1 MHNFIGKDG
10 FNWWVGV
17 VEDRMDPLKM
27 GRCRVRIFGH
37 HTENKK
43 LLPTA
48 DLPWAQ
54 AILPT
59 NASKSFAPPKEG
71 EFVTGYF
78 FDGESAQ
85 TPVMTGVIPGLKASA
100 GGDAGFQDP
109 RTPEQINAAPKPPAG
124 IVLESVGQPTVP
136 PLARGVVKDTAI
148 SQANDNLA
156 HVCDFVGEMQ
166 KNINLKKYTKAI
178 AQQIRKAI
186 RAVLRLLGLGDA
198 TGQTSWLL
206 NTLKSIKREID
217 YINKQ
222 ILQPI
227 LDFQKYVLAYIAKLR
242 EILQWILS
250 LPRKFL
256 ALLQDC
262 LAKIIKAIA
271 NVFKDIGAGL
281 SDGLSEGPS
290 NFDEVLKEAKALATS
305 VGDTVKLTAAV
316 GASTIA
322 VVGSATAG
330 LLIPASQ
337 AELDAANATIAAYE
351 TPVNPPIQNTSSP

>member
-1 MHNFIGKDG
+1 MGKDG
-10 FNWWVGV
+10 YSWWIGV

-27 GRCRVRIFGH
+27 GRTRVRIFGY
-37 HTENKK
+37 HTANKE
-43 LLPTA
+43 LLPTK

-54 AILPT
+54 AVLPA
-59 NASKSFAPPKEG
+59 NSSQSFSSPKEG

-78 FDGESAQ
+78 LDDGSAQ
-85 TPVMTGVIPGLKASA
+85 VPIVTGVIPGLKPST

-109 RTPEQINAAPKPPAG
+109 RTPAQIAAAPKPPTG
-124 IVLESVGQPTVP
+124 VVIESVGQPTVP
-136 PLARGVVKDTAI
+136 PLARGVVANTAI

-156 HVCDFVGEMQ
+156 HVCDFVGDMQ
-166 KNINLKKYTKAI
+166 KNINLKKYAKAI

-186 RAVLRLLGLGDA
+186 RAVLRALGLGDS

-242 EILQWILS
+242 EILQWILG
-250 LPRKFL
+250 LPSKFL
-256 ALLQDC
+256 KLLKDC
-262 LAKIIKAIA
+262 LEKIIKAIA
-271 NVFKDIGAGL
+271 NVFRDIGAGL

-290 NFDEVLKEAKALATS
+290 NFDEIITEAKALAAT

-316 GASTIA
+316 GAGTVAI
-322 VVGSATAG
+322 VGSATAG
-330 LLIPASQ
+330 LLIPTSQ

-351 TPVNPPIQNTSSP
+351 TPVNPPSQNKSTP

>member
-1 MHNFIGKDG
+1 MNNFLGKDG
-10 FNWWVGV
+10 FNWWYGV
-17 VEDRMDPLKM
+17 VEDNADPLKA
-27 GRCRVRIFGH
+27 GRVRVRIFGYH
-37 HTENKK
+37 SDNLQE
-43 LLPTA
+43 LPTK

-54 AILPT
+54 PSLSPS
-59 NASKSFAPPKEG
+59 NSKTFSPPRLG
-71 EFVTGYF
+71 DYVMGF
-78 FDGESAQ
+78 FSDGESAQ
-85 TPVMTGVIPGLKASA
+85 APVIMGVFPGFEASYDKSKGFSPQSNLKQA
-100 GGDAGFQDP
+100 
-109 RTPEQINAAPKPPAG
+109 TPPAG
-124 IVLESVGQPTVP
+124 QIQYQVGQPTLA
-136 PLARGVVKDTAI
+136 PLARGVVANTAI

-156 HVCDFVGEMQ
+156 HVCDFVGDMQ

-186 RAVLRLLGLGDA
+186 RAVLRALGLGDA

-206 NTLKSIKREID
+206 NTLKSIKREVD

-227 LDFQKYVLAYIAKLR
+227 LDFQKYVVAYIAKLR

-250 LPRKFL
+250 LPAKFL

-262 LAKIIKAIA
+262 LARIIKAIG

-281 SDGLSEGPS
+281 SDGLQSSGD
-290 NFDEVLKEAKALATS
+290 FDAILKEAKSLATT

-316 GASTIA
+316 GAGTVAI
-322 VVGSATAG
+322 VGSATAG
-330 LLIPASQ
+330 LLVPTSQ

-351 TPVNPPIQNTSSP
+351 APAQPKIIQDSAP